1 MNKRKAQNI
10 LTSTTSIILIFIN
23 FVNFRIKVF
32 KFNADIQYSFIKRK
46 GSIMTNIN
54 GVPPYN
60 SNQENI
66 KTNYE
71 QNDIQLENISIL
83 YTTEAQEEDRTTF
96 EDTFDKVFASEV
108 EQGQEFLN
116 GLIDNKDSLMKDL
129 GLTDSQ
135 YDSLACT
142 ALALASQETGM
153 GEEKGYNEEN
163 KGIGKLF
170 RGIMKQID
178 VLRGGASASSG
189 LTQMKIYDFLNDSS
203 KLSEEQRNILK
214 DYGITADGIAE
225 NNLYENPDKAAIAT
239 MVVLKSLTEKY
250 DDYKKVLSTENKNL
264 EDKLGITSEAEK
276 AEVKAAGDDILA
288 KISEAYENNGNDE
301 KKSEIRTAF
310 KEWLLAKNDTKKS
323 DKVDKEYNEEIQL
336 EELNEL
342 LGGNPKLDASDL
354 DIIRYSLTTSGS
366 EMNMTEYCAYAWNKG
381 TGTTGMQLDRL
392 LADKIGTILKSPE
405 DFDYDQFTVNVAT
418 LAEKYASQSL

>member
-1 MNKRKAQNI
+1 
-10 LTSTTSIILIFIN
+10 
-23 FVNFRIKVF
+23 
-32 KFNADIQYSFIKRK
+32 
-46 GSIMTNIN
+46 MTNIN

-203 KLSEEQRNILK
+203 KLSEEQINILK

>member
-1 MNKRKAQNI
+1 
-10 LTSTTSIILIFIN
+10 
-23 FVNFRIKVF
+23 
-32 KFNADIQYSFIKRK
+32 
-46 GSIMTNIN
+46 MTNIN

-203 KLSEEQRNILK
+203 KLSEEQINILK

-418 LAEKYASQSL
+418 LAEKYAIQSL

>member
-1 MNKRKAQNI
+1 
-10 LTSTTSIILIFIN
+10 
-23 FVNFRIKVF
+23 
-32 KFNADIQYSFIKRK
+32 
-46 GSIMTNIN
+46 MTNIN